1 MYGTKE
7 MQINWSPLHSGRLK
21 KSLFRGVCF
30 MTVKTLGMEDVA
42 LQEKVLFKLQN
53 GKKETKRHKRMKPKK
68 YFVV

>member
-1 MYGTKE
+1 
-7 MQINWSPLHSGRLK
+7 
-21 KSLFRGVCF
+21 